1 VEIQRPRAT
10 APPMYQLQLPL
21 ELPEAVKP
29 RARLLAPTV
38 SAPTVSAPT
47 VLSHQVWGALSL
59 TERLRAQRVFVR
71 VIQEVVG
78 NGDHD

>member
-1 VEIQRPRAT
+1 VEVQRPRAT
-10 APPMYQLQLPL
+10 APPTYQLLLPL
-21 ELPEAVKP
+21 EPPEALDS
-29 RARLLAPTV
+29 RARLLE
-38 SAPTVSAPT
+38 PT
-47 VLSHQVWGALSL
+47 VLPPQVWGTLSL

>member
-38 SAPTVSAPT
+38 SAPTV
-47 VLSHQVWGALSL
+47 LSHQVWGTLSL